1 MNILH
6 ENIVDLAQ
14 TNPASV
20 LANNNDLN
28 GSIGRLLFQAGKLKL
43 ADIDLVLELQV
54 RENLRFGEAAIKLG
68 LVTEVDI
75 RHAVASQFD
84 CDHLLPGEGGYSDE
98 LVAAYRPFSPMAEQF
113 RALRNQL
120 MQRWFGLG
128 GRRLAIIAPLQG
140 VGASYVTANLAV
152 VFSQLGQRTLLI
164 DANLHDPRQHN
175 IFGLEK
181 QRTGLADILAGRGD
195 QSTVVRMDD
204 FVSLSILPAGTIP
217 PNPAELLGRG
227 STRVLLDSIGQDYDV
242 VLIDTPPFDAHA
254 DAATL
259 AVLAGGVL
267 VVARPHQTRYHEIER
282 IRDALFG
289 SGAQIVG
296 TLLNHI

>member
-1 MNILH
+1 MNILQ

-14 TNPASV
+14 TNPV
-20 LANNNDLN
+20 GGVANNQGLN

-43 ADIDLVLELQV
+43 ADIDRVLELQV

-68 LVTEVDI
+68 LVTEADI

-84 CDHLLPGEGGYSDE
+84 CDYLLPGEGGYSEE
-98 LVAAYRPFSPMAEQF
+98 LVAAYRPLSPMAEQF

-128 GRRLAIIAPLQG
+128 GRRLAIIAPLKG
-140 VGASYVTANLAV
+140 VGASYVAANLAV

-164 DANLHDPRQHN
+164 DANLHDPRQHK

-195 QSTVVRMDD
+195 QSTIVRMDD

-242 VLIDTPPFDAHA
+242 VLIDTPSFDAHA
-254 DAATL
+254 EAATL

-267 VVARPHQTRYHEIER
+267 VVGRPHQTRYHEIEK

>member
-1 MNILH
+1 MKNLQ
-6 ENIVDLAQ
+6 ENLADLAQ
-14 TNPASV
+14 MNPANV
-20 LANNNDLN
+20 FTNNNDLN
-28 GSIGRLLFQAGKLKL
+28 GSIGKLLFQAGKLGL
-43 ADIDLVLELQV
+43 ADIDRVLELQV
-54 RENLRFGEAAIKLG
+54 QENLRFGDAAIKLG
-68 LVTEVDI
+68 LVTEADI
-75 RHAVASQFD
+75 RHAIASQFD
-84 CDHLLPGEGGYSDE
+84 CDYLLPGEGGYSDE
-98 LVAAYRPFSPMAEQF
+98 LVAAYRPFSPMAEQL

-128 GRRLAIIAPLQG
+128 GRRLAVIAPLKSM
-140 VGASYVTANLAV
+140 GASYVSANLAV

-164 DANLHDPRQHN
+164 DANLHDPRQHK

-181 QRTGLADILAGRGD
+181 QRTGLADLLAGRGD

-242 VLIDTPPFDAHA
+242 VLIDTPPFNSHA

-267 VVARPHQTRYHEIER
+267 VVARPHQTRYSEIKK
-282 IRDALFG
+282 IRDVLFG

>member
-1 MNILH
+1 MNKLH
-6 ENIVDLAQ
+6 ENIVDLTQ
-14 TNPASV
+14 NNPANV
-20 LANNNDLN
+20 LTNNDDLN

-43 ADIDLVLELQV
+43 ADIDQVLELQV

-75 RHAVASQFD
+75 RHAVASQFE

-98 LVAAYRPFSPMAEQF
+98 LISAYRPFSPMAEQF
-113 RALRNQL
+113 RILRTQL

-128 GRRLAIIAPLQG
+128 GRRLAIIAPLKG
-140 VGASYVTANLAV
+140 MGASYVTANLAV

-164 DANLHDPRQHN
+164 DANLHDPRQHE

-181 QRTGLADILAGRGD
+181 RRTGFTDILAGRGD
-195 QSTVVRMDD
+195 SATIVRMED

-227 STRVLLDSIGQDYDV
+227 S
-242 VLIDTPPFDAHA
+242 
-254 DAATL
+254 
-259 AVLAGGVL
+259 
-267 VVARPHQTRYHEIER
+267 
-282 IRDALFG
+282 
-289 SGAQIVG
+289 
-296 TLLNHI
+296 